1 MASGLWKFGEVSGT
15 PMQREPILFQNLKYP
30 PGVWMGPLPLT
41 RRVWFGVA
49 PNADPDQPRPW
60 LASVAGCLSEHGLP
74 GWSRSLAVEINLDKA
89 LAAFVK
95 NAHGQAV
102 KTS

>member
-1 MASGLWKFGEVSGT
+1 
-15 PMQREPILFQNLKYP
+15 MQREPILFQNLKYP
-30 PGVWMGPLPLT
+30 RGSGWTHCRLRAESGSASRLT
-41 RRVWFGVA
+41 PIPTSLGLGLQVRWV
-49 PNADPDQPRPW
+49 
-60 LASVAGCLSEHGLP
+60 LSEHGLP
-74 GWSRSLAVEINLDKA
+74 GWSRSLAVEVNLDKA